1 MSLFGFGEVRS
12 DEPPAS
18 CAEPELFSGRPVC
31 FPVAPPPGA
40 TVARRLVLGAPRSLM
55 EEATKAMVQRCGRS
69 GHPETKAQGTS
80 ASVLPLTTDRGM

>member
-31 FPVAPPPGA
+31 FPVAPPQG
-40 TVARRLVLGAPRSLM
+40 RLSLGAWFL
-55 EEATKAMVQRCGRS
+55 GLL
-69 GHPETKAQGTS
+69 G
-80 ASVLPLTTDRGM
+80 L